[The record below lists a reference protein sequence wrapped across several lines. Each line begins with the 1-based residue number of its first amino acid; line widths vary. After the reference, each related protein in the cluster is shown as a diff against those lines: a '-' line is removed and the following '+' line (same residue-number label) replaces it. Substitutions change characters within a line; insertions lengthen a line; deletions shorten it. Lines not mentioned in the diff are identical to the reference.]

1 MTTHLQPIPLSTPP
15 ITSLARITKIS
26 RYGNQ
31 VPAFNLPRQFLDFL
45 GNIPRTKQTNILIEG
60 SSGCGKSTFSLM
72 LASTLAKFGR
82 VFYHSTEEGPDS
94 GTFRHRINLLGCSM
108 HNIESINRQEVSLLK
123 SSPETYYN
131 VVQQPLPAS
140 VLYFQGCYSP
150 EAVYER
156 LGVLAE
162 QHHPDVGGDAVI
174 MQAIL
179 EEMMFCLEW
188 WGVSANSPAPQ
199 APPPASI
206 SEISDKDDLRAALAT
221 GRYRFAFLD
230 SVNMYDDYKDELILP
245 VMNEFPSV
253 NFICIA
259 QHTKDGKYRG
269 SGKWKH
275 KVDIHLQAQKEEAKE
290 TQTRIDWQGKEVHIE
305 EGEVMRI
312 LHNEKNRLSPK
323 TKEFFIFKDN

>member
-1 MTTHLQPIPLSTPP
+1 MTTHLQTIPQTPPP

-108 HNIESINRQEVSLLK
+108 HNIESIDRQEVLLLK
-123 SSPETYYN
+123 TNQEAYYN

-150 EAVYER
+150 ETAYER
-156 LGVLAE
+156 LGALAE
-162 QHHPDVGGDAVI
+162 VHHPDVGGDAVI
-174 MQAIL
+174 MQSIL
-179 EEMMFCLEW
+179 EELMFCLEW
-188 WGVSANSPAPQ
+188 WGLHGDSMATQARPQ
-199 APPPASI
+199 AI
-206 SEISDKDDLRAALAT
+206 TETSDKDDLRAALST
-221 GRYRFAFLD
+221 GQYRFAFLD
-230 SVNMYDDYKDELILP
+230 SVNMYDDYKDELVLP
-245 VMNEFPSV
+245 VLNEFPNV

-290 TQTRIDWQGKEVHIE
+290 DQTRIDWQGKEVHIK

-323 TKEFFIFKDN
+323 TKEFFIFKDS